1 MSSGTPFRRLA
12 YSFRIGKSTI
22 ATIVGDTCQAIWNCL
37 QNIHIPL
44 PTSDMFKKIAQDFYT
59 KWGFPHCI
67 GSMDGKHIRIKC
79 PPNSGSMYFNY
90 KHFFSINLLAVTDA
104 NYKFI
109 TVDIGA
115 YGKDSDGGVLSN
127 SKFQKCIENETFNIP
142 KEEKLPN
149 SNIIAP
155 YVFIGDEAFPLR
167 SYLMRPYPRNQLQ
180 DSHKKAVFNYNL
192 SKARMTVEC
201 SFGIAAAKW
210 RILNKPIE
218 TSVDKA
224 IIIVQAIA
232 VLHNIIIDF
241 EGIPKDFN
249 GFVEKQMRYEKKRSA
264 RQNDNVGTTRRNNRA
279 SNSAIEVR
287 NTFCKYFM
295 ENKNKE
301 TNI

>member
-1 MSSGTPFRRLA
+1 MASGTPFRRLA

-22 ATIVGDTCQAIWNCL
+22 ATIVGETCEAIWECL
-37 QNIHIPL
+37 QKIHIPTPSSGL
-44 PTSDMFKKIAQDFYT
+44 FKKIAQEFHT

-67 GSMDGKHIRIKC
+67 GSIDGKHIRIKC
-79 PPNSGSMYFNY
+79 PANSGSMYYNY

-109 TVDIGA
+109 TVDIGS

-127 SKFQKCIENETFNIP
+127 SKFLKCIENNSLNIP
-142 KEEKLPN
+142 KEETLPN

-155 YVFIGDEAFPLR
+155 FVFIGDEAFPLR
-167 SYLMRPYPRNQLQ
+167 DYLMRPFPRNQLQ
-180 DSHKKAVFNYNL
+180 DNQEKAVFNYNL
-192 SKARMTVEC
+192 SRARMTVEC

-224 IIIVQAIA
+224 TKIVQAIA

-241 EGIPKDFN
+241 EGVPKEFN
-249 GFVEKQMRYEKKRSA
+249 GFVETQMVYERRK
-264 RQNDNVGTTRRNNRA
+264 NFNIGTSRRNNRA
-279 SNSAIEVR
+279 SHSAIEVR
-287 NTFCKYFM
+287 NKFCKYFM
-295 ENKNKE
+295 DHKN
-301 TNI
+301 